1 MAIKAKQ
8 IIDTAVDVG
17 KSAVSVAERRIRGR
31 KSDTPS
37 GGPSTVGAAEPG
49 NAGGPKS
56 ATASKRAQKATAS
69 TRAKKAKPK
78 AKAKT
83 KPAKAKARTK
93 PAKAKATPSK
103 RSTARRAAASSGKEV
118 SDAAKNT

>member
-17 KSAVSVAERRIRGR
+17 KTAVEAAERRIRGR
-31 KSDTPS
+31 KSDKPS
-37 GGPSTVGAAEPG
+37 GGPSTVGAAAPG
-49 NAGGPKS
+49 AAGSPKS
-56 ATASKRAQKATAS
+56 ATAS

-78 AKAKT
+78 AKAK
-83 KPAKAKARTK
+83 PAKKA
-93 PAKAKATPSK
+93 ATPAK

-118 SDAAKNT
+118 SDAAKKT

>member
-17 KSAVSVAERRIRGR
+17 KTAVEAAERRIRGR
-31 KSDTPS
+31 KSDEPS
-37 GGPSTVGAAEPG
+37 GAPSTVGAAAPG
-49 NAGGPKS
+49 AAGSPKS
-56 ATASKRAQKATAS
+56 ATASTRAQKATAP

-78 AKAKT
+78 AKAK
-83 KPAKAKARTK
+83 AKAKAK
-93 PAKAKATPSK
+93 PAKAKATPAK